1 MNKLKFVLPILLLAI
16 LVLIGGSCGG
26 DENGDTDLGDI
37 NLDKELSESEIKA
50 VLLKTAEDLNWPT
63 EAGFSGQKGWYT
75 FQRKSGALV
84 RRGISIIEVSWLP
97 MIIGGGNKDN
107 FLNKYYEQEM
117 TMKKEAEMY
126 GYDPEYA
133 GMEVEMI
140 KISGFDACHSKEYLT
155 AWRDLPDC
163 SEEDFVNV
171 IIGNY
176 LLQAMTHDM
185 KEGRGVVCE
194 REDVMPAA
202 ETLVKNFLDAL
213 K

>member
-1 MNKLKFVLPILLLAI
+1 MKKIFLLVLFLGLI
-16 LVLIGGSCGG
+16 LIGGSCGG
-26 DENGDTDLGDI
+26 DENGEDLGDI
-37 NLDKELSESEIKA
+37 NLNKELSESEIKA

-84 RRGISIIEVSWLP
+84 RRGLSIIEVSWLP
-97 MIIGGGNKDN
+97 MIVAGGNKDN
-107 FLNKYYEQEM
+107 FLNKVYEQGLAQEQDYK
-117 TMKKEAEMY
+117 TY
-126 GYDPEYA
+126 NYDPQHA
-133 GMEVEMI
+133 GISVKMI
-140 KISGFDACHSKEYLT
+140 KIADFDAYHKKEYFT
-155 AWRDLPDC
+155 AWGDLEDC
-163 SEEDFVNV
+163 SEDDFVHI

-194 REDVMPAA
+194 KEDAMPIA